1 MQLNPVG
8 VDLAKHVF
16 QLSIANSNHRV
27 IERKRLN
34 RKQFSRWLS
43 QATPRLIVMEA
54 CGSCYH
60 WARVAKSFGH
70 RVRLLHAAHV
80 RPYVRGNK
88 TDATDADALLR
99 AQQDTSL
106 RSVPLKSKEQ
116 QALQSL
122 HRLREQYKQQRNAL
136 INSACAVLAE
146 FGIAVSTHGA
156 LKKQAID
163 VTAALPLLLRPAFA
177 GVLEDID
184 YLNTRLK
191 LIDKALTA
199 YAKTDDTCHR
209 LQSITGVGA
218 TIATAAVA
226 RVGDIHQFK
235 RARSFASWLGVTT
248 REKSSGHNRT
258 MGRITKRGDSY
269 LRMLLIHGAR
279 SALLAAKRTHNADK
293 PLTALQLWALRK
305 QQEIG
310 HNKATVALANK
321 MARILWAVWT
331 RKTEF
336 NGNDA
341 MRFAA

>member
-1 MQLNPVG
+1 MQLTPVG

-16 QLSIANSNHRV
+16 QLSIANRNNKV
-27 IERKRLN
+27 IDRKRLN
-34 RKQFSRWLS
+34 RKQFTRWLS
-43 QATPRLIVMEA
+43 QASPRVIVMEA

-99 AQQDTSL
+99 AHQDPSL
-106 RSVPLKSKEQ
+106 RTVPLKSKEQ
-116 QALQSL
+116 QALQLL
-122 HRLREQYKQQRNAL
+122 HRLREQYKQQRTAHLNLAY
-136 INSACAVLAE
+136 AVLAE
-146 FGIAVSTHGA
+146 FGIAISSHRR
-156 LKKQAID
+156 LKQHASE
-163 VTAALPLLLRPAFA
+163 VTAELPPLLRSAFSD
-177 GVLEDID
+177 VLEDID
-184 YLNTRLK
+184 HLGMRITG
-191 LIDKALTA
+191 IDKALFT
-199 YAKTDDTCHR
+199 YAKTDDTCQR
-209 LQSITGVGA
+209 LQSISGVGA

-235 RARSFASWLGVTT
+235 RARSFAAWLGVTT
-248 REKSSGHNRT
+248 REKSSGNTRR
-258 MGRITKRGDSY
+258 MGRITKRGDNY

-279 SALLAAKRTHNADK
+279 SALLAAGRTHSAEK

-305 QQEIG
+305 QQELG

-331 RKTEF
+331 RNTEF

-341 MRFAA
+341 LRFAA

>member
-16 QLSIANSNHRV
+16 QLSIANRNNKV

-34 RKQFSRWLS
+34 RKQFARWLS

-88 TDATDADALLR
+88 TDAADADALLR
-99 AQQDTSL
+99 AHQDTSL

-116 QALQSL
+116 QALQLL
-122 HRLREQYKQQRNAL
+122 HRLREQCKQQRNAHL
-136 INSACAVLAE
+136 NGAYAVLAE
-146 FGIAVSTHGA
+146 FGIAISSYPA
-156 LKKQAID
+156 LKEKATD
-163 VTAALPLLLRPAFA
+163 VTAELPVLLRSAFSD
-177 GVLEDID
+177 VLDDID
-184 YLNTRLK
+184 HLEIRLK
-191 LIDKALTA
+191 RIDTALSA
-199 YAKTDDTCHR
+199 YAKTNDTCQR
-209 LQSITGVGA
+209 LQSISGVGS

-235 RARSFASWLGVTT
+235 RARSFAAWLGVTT
-248 REKSSGHNRT
+248 LEKSSGHNRY
-258 MGRITKRGDSY
+258 MGRITKRGDAY

-279 SALLAAKRTHNADK
+279 SALLAAGRTNNAEK

-305 QQEIG
+305 QQELG

-341 MRFAA
+341 LRFAA